1 MIPVA
6 KVVATTREIESVA
19 EVLKSGQWA
28 SGRVVQE
35 FEEAFAAYSGTRYAI
50 AVSNGTVAL
59 EVAMKAQGVGPG
71 TFVLTTPFTFIATSA
86 MISSLG
92 AIPVFI
98 DIDLDTFLVDLDQL
112 EDAIK
117 KFRPCAAS
125 LVHLFGQ
132 PLNGDRIKELIAK
145 HEIQIVED
153 CAQAQGA
160 CWSGAS
166 VGTFAQLGTHSFYAT
181 KNLPVGE
188 GGMVVTSDES
198 LASKVRR
205 LVNHGRTVGY
215 EHVEIG
221 TNYRLTNIAAAI
233 GKCRL
238 DVLDAHNL
246 RRRQIAETFSQ
257 SIQNDQLTL
266 PTCPPC
272 AYHVFHQYTIRCS
285 ERDRLKTHLES
296 CGVGSAV
303 VYPKT
308 SYQQLAFS
316 RVPHV
321 VLGGGNAEKACQ
333 SVLSLPVHPELTDE
347 QVHQIID
354 ACNSF
359 H

>member
-6 KVVATTREIESVA
+6 KVVASTSELETVA

-59 EVAMKAQGVGPG
+59 QVAMQAQGVGPG

-98 DIDLDTFLVDLDQL
+98 DIDIDTFLVDLDQL

-132 PLNGDRIKELIAK
+132 SLNGDRIKDLIEK
-145 HEIQIVED
+145 YGIQIVED

-160 CWSGAS
+160 RWKGLS
-166 VGTFAQLGTHSFYAT
+166 VGTFAQTGTHSFYAT

-188 GGMVVTSDES
+188 GGMVVTSNES
-198 LASKVRR
+198 LATKVRR

-238 DVLDAHNL
+238 DVLDAHNA
-246 RRRQIAETFSQ
+246 RRRQIAETFAKL
-257 SIQNDQLTL
+257 IQNDRLTL
-266 PTCPPC
+266 PSSPPD
-272 AYHVFHQYTIRCS
+272 AYHVFHQYTVRCS
-285 ERDRLKTHLES
+285 ERDRLKAHLEAQ
-296 CGVGSAV
+296 GVGSAI

-316 RVPHV
+316 SVPHV
-321 VLGGGNAEKACQ
+321 VLGCTNAEKACQ
-333 SVLSLPVHPELTDE
+333 SVLSLPVHPQLTDDE
-347 QVHQIID
+347 VHRIID